1 MEGGLWDTGMCILQ
15 YRGVSLLSRVQKNSS
30 FLQELF
36 LYKLEIFFYFFSS
49 TFFLNLLVKSKEIG
63 VAMNSD
69 EYVPTMIPTNKAE
82 NESLD

>member
-36 LYKLEIFFYFFSS
+36 FCTRDKGTHSGIAVYIRRGLAISFQ
-49 TFFLNLLVKSKEIG
+49 
-63 VAMNSD
+63 
-69 EYVPTMIPTNKAE
+69 
-82 NESLD
+82 

>member
-36 LYKLEIFFYFFSS
+36 CINLKYFFISS
-49 TFFLNLLVKSKEIG
+49 FNFFI
-63 VAMNSD
+63 
-69 EYVPTMIPTNKAE
+69 
-82 NESLD
+82 